1 MSDARSRI
9 EGIARLSYG
18 RLVAS
23 LALRIGSIARAEDA
37 LGDALL
43 RALETWPDRGIP
55 DNPEGWLLTAARN
68 KAVDRVRSEQLVTV
82 YGAEIEMLHAAAE
95 AREDTGAADP
105 WLALMFAC
113 AHPAIDARL
122 RAPLMLQVVLGLDAR
137 RMAPAYL
144 LSPGTLA
151 QRLTRAKAKIETS
164 GIPLTL
170 PEAQDEYDARLED
183 ILAAIYAA
191 YAVGQTG
198 SGSGGAKA
206 VNLTREALWLIST
219 LCDVQP
225 MAAEAHGLFALI
237 LYAESRRPART
248 NACTGQLVPL
258 REQDPALWAGEMMA
272 DADRALRTASRNLTL
287 GRFQIEASIQAVHMA
302 RRDGAETD
310 WRALQLLYR
319 GLVQVSPTVG
329 AMTGQAAVEAEISGP
344 EAGLRMLDAIEHHR
358 RDAYQPWHATR
369 AHLLAEAGQAGE
381 AMQAFDRAIGLS
393 DDAAE
398 RAFLLSRKAGVSCR
412 KGRP

>member
-1 MSDARSRI
+1 MSDARRRI

-68 KAVDRVRSEQLVTV
+68 RAVDRVRSDRLPAT
-82 YGAEIEMLHAAAE
+82 YGAEIGMLHAAAE
-95 AREDTGAADP
+95 AREDASAIDP
-105 WLALMFAC
+105 RLRLMFAC

-137 RMAPAYL
+137 RMASAYL
-144 LSPGTLA
+144 VSPGTLA
-151 QRLTRAKAKIETS
+151 QRLTRAKAKIEAS
-164 GIPLTL
+164 GIPLAL

-191 YAVGQTG
+191 YAVGRNG
-198 SGSGGAKA
+198 AGDAKA
-206 VNLTREALWLIST
+206 TGLAHEALWLVST
-219 LCDVQP
+219 LCDARP
-225 MAAEAHGLFALI
+225 EAAEAHGLFALM
-237 LYAESRRPART
+237 LYTESRRPART
-248 NACTGQLVPL
+248 DRRSGQLVPL
-258 REQDPALWAGEMMA
+258 KDQDPALWIGDMIA
-272 DADRALRTASRNLTL
+272 DADRALRNASRHLTL
-287 GRFQIEASIQAVHMA
+287 GRFQIEASIQALHMA
-302 RRDGAETD
+302 RRAGGETD
-310 WRALQLLYR
+310 WSALRLLYR

-329 AMTGQAAVEAEISGP
+329 AMTGQAAVEARIAGH
-344 EAGLRMLDAIEHHR
+344 EAGLRLLDAIAHER

-369 AHLLAEAGQAGE
+369 AHLLADAGLAD
-381 AMQAFDRAIGLS
+381 AAIQAFERAIGLS
-393 DDAAE
+393 EDAAE
-398 RAFLLSRKAGVSCR
+398 RAYLLARKAEVLSQKELR
-412 KGRP
+412 